1 MAKTRAP
8 AESRT
13 IRLDGQEVVY
23 QLKRSARRRTIGM
36 RIDHRGLT
44 VNAPHRTAQSH
55 LESVLQRRSNWL
67 LEKLHEWQSNHPAP
81 FAACHGERLL
91 YLGGELALCLLQG
104 PARSTPVLEE
114 DALLLKLPDP
124 ADAAAVTRK
133 LMLWYRAEAERHF
146 SQRVAHYS
154 GCMGLAQPRLTL
166 SGARTRWGSCNA
178 RGDIRL
184 NWRLIQAPISQID
197 YVVVHELAHLREFN
211 HSPRF
216 WAIVKEV
223 LPHYE
228 PAYRDLKTSG
238 ARYHRI

>member
-1 MAKTRAP
+1 MAKARPP
-8 AESRT
+8 AESHR

-44 VNAPHRTAQSH
+44 VNVPQRTAQSH
-55 LESVLQRRSNWL
+55 LESVLLRRSGWL
-67 LEKLHEWQSNHPAP
+67 LEKLGDWQANHPAA
-81 FAACHGERLL
+81 FSACHGETLL
-91 YLGGELALCLLQG
+91 YLGSEVALCLLQG
-104 PARSTPVLEE
+104 PARARPALEE
-114 DALLLKLPDP
+114 DSLLLKLPDP
-124 ADAAAVTRK
+124 ADAAAVMRK
-133 LMLWYRAEAERHF
+133 LMQWYRGEAERHF
-146 SQRVAHYS
+146 IQRIEHYS
-154 GCMGLAQPRLTL
+154 TCMGLAQPKLTL
-166 SGARTRWGSCNA
+166 SDARTRWGSCNS

-238 ARYHRI
+238 ARYHRF